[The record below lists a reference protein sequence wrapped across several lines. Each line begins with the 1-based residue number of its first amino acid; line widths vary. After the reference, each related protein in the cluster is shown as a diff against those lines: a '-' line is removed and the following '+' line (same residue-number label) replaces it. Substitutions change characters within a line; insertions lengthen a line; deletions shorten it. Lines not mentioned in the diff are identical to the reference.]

1 MTTTS
6 TFTAAAAAGST
17 TAATS
22 AGLTNKSQIAGS
34 YSDFLKLLMTQLKNQ
49 DPTAPLDTNQFT
61 QQLVQFSSVE
71 QQLNTNT
78 NLTKL
83 IALQEGGQVLQLSA
97 LVGKTVQVTSD
108 QVALQGGRGAIQ
120 FDAPATGSA
129 DIAIYGPS
137 GTKLRD
143 AQVTTAQGT
152 NAWQWD
158 GRDNN
163 GRTLPDGAYTI
174 RVSSAGAAVPFTVT
188 GVATA
193 VERGTAGMSLRLGGL
208 SVPLTAVQSVN

>member
-1 MTTTS
+1 MIS
-6 TFTAAAAAGST
+6 TLTAAANAAT
-17 TAATS
+17 ATATAASGGKT
-22 AGLTNKSQIAGS
+22 QIAGN

-78 NLTKL
+78 SLTKL
-83 IALQEGGQVLQLSA
+83 IALQEGGQVLQSSA

-108 QVALQGGRGAIQ
+108 QVALQGGQGAIK
-120 FDAPATGSA
+120 FDAPATGTA
-129 DIAIYGPS
+129 DVAVYGPS

-143 AQVTTAQGT
+143 AQVTTAQGS
-152 NAWQWD
+152 NAWRWD
-158 GRDNN
+158 GRDNT

-174 RVSSAGAAVPFTVT
+174 AVTSSGSAVPFTVT

-193 VERGTAGMSLRLGGL
+193 VERGTAGMTLRLGAL

>member
-108 QVALQGGRGAIQ
+108 QVALQGGRGRSSSTYRPPGPPISPSMAR
-120 FDAPATGSA
+120 PA
-129 DIAIYGPS
+129 
-137 GTKLRD
+137 R
-143 AQVTTAQGT
+143 
-152 NAWQWD
+152 NC
-158 GRDNN
+158 
-163 GRTLPDGAYTI
+163 
-174 RVSSAGAAVPFTVT
+174 
-188 GVATA
+188 
-193 VERGTAGMSLRLGGL
+193 GMRR
-208 SVPLTAVQSVN
+208 